1 MTPKLQISRAVLKV
15 RISADV
21 SAANPYKIILTTLQR
36 LEKVRSQCSGCL
48 FGVMYKGTLLI
59 LGFNVENPSTDKLNF
74 KHIQNGFPAEL
85 DLCGL
90 VKFGM
95 CTDDQAHLTDILQD
109 IDVTDN
115 PIVLHCELGTTVGLK
130 ASLFK
135 HGQLEDIAF
144 EVLED
149 QRLWNEFIYTRVR
162 CTLEINCAEN
172 ETAITKALQGLRVYV
187 SLI

>member
-1 MTPKLQISRAVLKV
+1 M
-15 RISADV
+15 
-21 SAANPYKIILTTLQR
+21 QR
-36 LEKVRSQCSGCL
+36 LERVRSQCSGCL

-59 LGFNVENPSTDKLNF
+59 LGFNVENSSSDKLNF

-90 VKFGM
+90 VKFGQ
-95 CTDDQAHLTDILQD
+95 CTDSEAHLNDILQD

-115 PIVLHCELGTTVGLK
+115 PVLLHCDLGTTVGLR

-149 QRLWNEFIYTRVR
+149 QQLWNEFIYTRLR
-162 CTLEINCAEN
+162 CKLEINCAED
-172 ETAITKALQGLRVYV
+172 ETSMKTALQALRVYV
-187 SLI
+187 SFYYDFDL